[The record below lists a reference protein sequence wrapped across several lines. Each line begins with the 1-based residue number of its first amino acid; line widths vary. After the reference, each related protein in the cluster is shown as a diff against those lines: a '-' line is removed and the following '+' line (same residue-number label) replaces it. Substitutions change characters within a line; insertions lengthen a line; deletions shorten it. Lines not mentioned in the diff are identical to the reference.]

1 MHFFLK
7 KHSVDYV
14 RVRTVLLSST
24 DNYYLFV
31 RHQNSTTA
39 KLFYSTSKNL
49 VGMVFPTYLY
59 REMDTRSCGK
69 KGPEFNHLFF
79 DAVQRVSR

>member
-31 RHQNSTTA
+31 RHQNSTTIR
-39 KLFYSTSKNL
+39 KWEWY
-49 VGMVFPTYLY
+49 FPYL
-59 REMDTRSCGK
+59 
-69 KGPEFNHLFF
+69 
-79 DAVQRVSR
+79 